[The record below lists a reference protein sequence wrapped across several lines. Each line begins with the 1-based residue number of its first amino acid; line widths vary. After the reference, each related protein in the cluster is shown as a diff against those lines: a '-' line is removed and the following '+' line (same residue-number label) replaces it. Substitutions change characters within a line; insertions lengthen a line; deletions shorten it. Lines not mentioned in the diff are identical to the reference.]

1 MSVTNVVVI
10 QQICNVKYF
19 NFMDLVY
26 SSLWAQSI
34 SFTLL
39 LNSVA
44 WMHLLRL
51 VKLCGV
57 HQIQA
62 RNCYS
67 DCEHQWFSLWH
78 FKRRFKLSSMVLMPK
93 ILCCFFSFFL
103 CNKKIIFAC
112 CFALPRR
119 VPKETIW
126 HNAWTGVVLS
136 SCSWWGV
143 MCREF
148 CREPCS
154 AQQESEQGVLLP
166 LWSLVL
172 EALYDRR
179 LFCCSTNAGD
189 AHVRKENVIL
199 GRRICEVEIHS
210 FNCAADV
217 VFSD

>member
-93 ILCCFFSFFL
+93 ILCCFFFLFFFAIKRSYLRAALL
-103 CNKKIIFAC
+103 CHAEY
-112 CFALPRR
+112 
-119 VPKETIW
+119 PKRLYDITLELGW
-126 HNAWTGVVLS
+126 FWVVVLDGVLCAGS
-136 SCSWWGV
+136 SVESPALHS
-143 MCREF
+143 RSLSKEF
-148 CREPCS
+148 CCLC
-154 AQQESEQGVLLP
+154 GVL
-166 LWSLVL
+166 
-172 EALYDRR
+172 
-179 LFCCSTNAGD
+179 C
-189 AHVRKENVIL
+189 
-199 GRRICEVEIHS
+199 
-210 FNCAADV
+210 
-217 VFSD
+217 